1 MSIASNAFAD
11 TVYIRDTLYVPL
23 RGGESSEHRILHRG
37 LKSGTALERLEINDD
52 TGYSRVRTNSGIE
65 GWLQT
70 QYLVEEPVASTQLDS
85 ISEQLETL
93 QAQHQQTLLQL
104 HESRDSQD
112 EISETR
118 DTLTAEKENLSQQL
132 QRLKELSANV
142 ISIDE
147 ENKQMSANQKVLLQQ
162 IDELN
167 ADNDALSSDRAQD
180 WFLRGAGTLLTG
192 LLLGFWIARRIYR
205 SRNTGGWA

>member
-1 MSIASNAFAD
+1 MAGNALAD

-37 LKSGTALERLEINDD
+37 LKSGTALERLETNDD
-52 TGYSRVRTNSGIE
+52 TGYSRVRTNSGME

-70 QYLVEEPVASTQLDS
+70 QYLVEQPIANTRLDS

-104 HESRDSQD
+104 RQSRDSQD
-112 EISETR
+112 ELSRTR
-118 DTLTAEKENLSQQL
+118 DTLAAGTENLSQQL
-132 QRLKELSANV
+132 QRLKALSANV

-147 ENKQMSANQKVLLQQ
+147 ENKRMSENQNVLLQQ
-162 IDELN
+162 IEELKS
-167 ADNDALSSDRAQD
+167 DNEALSSDRAQD
-180 WFLRGAGTLLTG
+180 WFLRGAGTILTG
-192 LLLGFWIARRIYR
+192 LLLGFWIARRIYHR
-205 SRNTGGWA
+205 RNTGGWA

>member
-1 MSIASNAFAD
+1 MSIASNTFAD

-104 HESRDSQD
+104 RESRDSQD

-147 ENKQMSANQKVLLQQ
+147 ENKQMSENQKVLLQQ

-192 LLLGFWIARRIYR
+192 LLLGFWIARRIYH

>member
-1 MSIASNAFAD
+1 MAGNALAD

-37 LKSGTALERLEINDD
+37 LKSGTALERLETNDD
-52 TGYSRVRTNSGIE
+52 TGYSRVRTNSGME

-70 QYLVEEPVASTQLDS
+70 QYLVEQPIASTQLDS

-104 HESRDSQD
+104 RQSRDSQD
-112 EISETR
+112 ELSRTR
-118 DTLTAEKENLSQQL
+118 DTLAAETENLSQQL
-132 QRLKELSANV
+132 QRLKALSANV

-147 ENKQMSANQKVLLQQ
+147 ENKRMSENQNVLLQQ
-162 IDELN
+162 IEELKS
-167 ADNDALSSDRAQD
+167 DNEALSSDRAQD
-180 WFLRGAGTLLTG
+180 WFLRGAGTILTG
-192 LLLGFWIARRIYR
+192 LLLGFWIARRIYHR
-205 SRNTGGWA
+205 RNTGGWA